1 MAITPLP
8 TPPSRQDPLNFAD
21 RADDFLGQLPQFAT
35 EANELA
41 TDVNAK
47 QVAAASSASSASASA
62 VTAQNA
68 ATAAQTAASYKG
80 EWSSLTGPLL
90 IPSTVSYNNLLYLL
104 LYNVSDVTSHTP
116 GVSSVWLLQGVYEKP
131 TIVSTNTNAV
141 PFTNYRVTAN
151 CTITLPASPSDGMW
165 IKFLNKT
172 GTNNFTV
179 ARNGKTIEGSA
190 TDLLVNVD
198 HKGFWLIYKASSN
211 DWWIFG

>member
-21 RADDFLGQLPQFAT
+21 RADEFLGQLPQFGD
-35 EANELA
+35 EANALA
-41 TDVNAK
+41 ADVNAK
-47 QVAAASSASSASASA
+47 QTAAATSATNAANSAT
-62 VTAQNA
+62 TAQNA
-68 ATAAQTAASYKG
+68 ATSAQTAASYKG

-104 LYNVSDVTSHTP
+104 LSNISDVTAHTP

-131 TIVSTNTNAV
+131 TIISTNTNAS
-141 PFTNYRVTAN
+141 PFTTYRVTAN
-151 CTITLPASPSDGMW
+151 CVVTLPGSPSEGMW

-172 GTNNFTV
+172 STNNFTI